1 VSRLDHDLV
10 TGFHDGALGP
20 SEEALLAEQVAR
32 LLPYHW
38 ALPNPVAADLAELTS
53 SFNGV
58 EGLLEWLAG
67 HPGRPRLVAELYTLI
82 ALLDSYSANPAVI
95 KALREARTRSTLP
108 PIVGLYLAPDTDSA
122 TLAGLA
128 WAIENLLGEDR
139 VDDAVQLALGTAM
152 LAAEVGKLA
161 SADDPSADD
170 LVVEAGRARAAI
182 TEAHKLL
189 TGGPG

>member
-1 VSRLDHDLV
+1 LDHDLV
-10 TGFHDGALGP
+10 NGFHAGGLDR
-20 SEEALLAEQVAR
+20 SEEAVLAEQVSR

-38 ALPNPVAADLAELTS
+38 ALPNPVAADLAELTTS
-53 SFNGV
+53 LSGV

-67 HPGRPRLVAELYTLI
+67 QPGRPRLVAELYGLI
-82 ALLDSYSANPAVI
+82 ALLDSYSANPAVVN
-95 KALREARTRSTLP
+95 ALREVRTRSSLP

-152 LAAEVGKLA
+152 LAEEVGKRA
-161 SADDPSADD
+161 GTDDPSVDD

-182 TEAHKLL
+182 AEAHKLL
-189 TGGPG
+189 AGGSG